1 VCVCVCVCVSS
12 AVDHGRPIFKC
23 KWPRTFLWACSRPG
37 RENITISGTS
47 NRTVQF
53 LKYRLI
59 YARGGKMHNTSG
71 TRAAGW
77 RSMT

>member
-1 VCVCVCVCVSS
+1 VCVCVCVSS
-12 AVDHGRPIFKC
+12 AVDHGLSVSNCKC
-23 KWPRTFLWACSRPG
+23 PRTYLWACSRPG
-37 RENITISGTS
+37 RGNITINGTS
-47 NRTVQF
+47 NRMVQF

-59 YARGGKMHNTSG
+59 YTRGGIRHITRG